1 MREPER
7 GIYGTLGS
15 SSFPLGHRS
24 SDVWNCDWT
33 IPHFCRAS
41 LQHHQYWHLSTDP
54 GVFLSKDMDKRDM
67 EKKGFMHKLGINMV
81 AVWINGKE

>member
-1 MREPER
+1 MGLWAQAVSLWDIEAVMF
-7 GIYGTLGS
+7 GIVTGPFPTSAGHPSSTTGILG
-15 SSFPLGHRS
+15 
-24 SDVWNCDWT
+24 
-33 IPHFCRAS
+33 
-41 LQHHQYWHLSTDP
+41 TDP